1 MTTLFYFIL
10 FCFLLVG
17 IILSLV
23 ILVQESKKSG
33 FAALMGGSD
42 STNSLFGVGTADVL
56 KKFTAYMIVI
66 FMGFCIIFSI
76 WCSTMNK
83 SASMP
88 MQGSIPIEEVD
99 D

>member
-17 IILSLV
+17 TILSLV
-23 ILVQESKKSG
+23 VLVQESKKSG

-42 STNSLFGVGTADVL
+42 SSDSLFGVGTADVL

-66 FMGFCIIFSI
+66 FMTFCIVFSI
-76 WCSTMNK
+76 WCSSMNK
-83 SASMP
+83 NTVPLNTPA
-88 MQGSIPIEEVD
+88 PIENEVEE
-99 D
+99 